1 MLTESA
7 CRDLPFMN
15 RDLAAKT
22 VTRTLNF
29 MIVAVGVG
37 YLDGEEGR
45 PDPEKV
51 GGESRRTDDFLGTS
65 S

>member
-15 RDLAAKT
+15 RDLAVKT

-37 YLDGEEGR
+37 YLDGEGGR

-51 GGESRRTDDFLGTS
+51 GGESRGTDDFLGTS